1 MDASPNTSRVSV
13 SARYVW
19 RELLRNPRRTLASLA
34 GVVLGVG
41 LFSGVLFFI
50 DGSGASMTQRALAP
64 LAIDQQRVLA
74 SPLGGSLA
82 LSEQIA
88 ASRGLARNARAR
100 VSFVVFNGGGA
111 PANEVVVAELPAPP
125 LSYVP
130 GSMRLDGRHVADV
143 EGQSPLA
150 QGPAQTGLNLG
161 TVAPGR
167 RVRMS
172 FEVRAGAPVPP
183 GLVRPTG
190 TISSRES
197 LVPVAANSPPPA
209 SLEALAS
216 AVAHVH
222 GVASADGLGFVD
234 LTAGS
239 LATGSRTVGEPA
251 RLFAFDDGYRRHYPA
266 IHVVSGALARGRAVL
281 SVETARALHAAPG
294 TSTIAL
300 HLPGRPEP
308 LVLPVSGI
316 ADLSQSKP
324 LFFSRKSSNLEDFLY
339 FPQSVVVDP
348 ITFRD
353 RVLPAYRAAT
363 ATRGA
368 ALLSSPLLELDVRLN
383 RAQLR
388 ADPGSAL
395 SQSQA
400 VASAIGR
407 IAPGQ
412 DYLIDNASNT
422 LQVAR
427 DDALVAKRMFLFL
440 GLPGA
445 LLAAFLAAFAGSVLA
460 GAQRREQALLRLRG
474 AHRSNLLRML
484 AIRSVLLAGAGS
496 LVGTAAGFA
505 SAIAVLGWG
514 PLSQTSP
521 GRLALSAL
529 AAVSLGVLTTALALY
544 VPGRRALGNEI
555 AHERAELAPTTIPAW
570 RRRRLDLVVLALA
583 AAGEVAALNSSAFD
597 AMPGSVYNGRAVSL
611 PTRLLSLPI
620 VVWVAGILVAVRVLQ
635 AAISRLPLPSPP
647 RYGSLVLGT
656 LVRSVRRRSWALV
669 GAIVCV
675 GLVIAFGTALST
687 FTATY
692 DSAKANEARFLV
704 GGDLRVTPS
713 VLSTRP
719 HPPSYASSLRVPGIA
734 AVTPAVFSVEDSVL
748 TGQFSSDRQN
758 LAAVDP
764 LGYLRVAAPADRFFV
779 SQSARASLGA
789 LAANPRGMLLE
800 AGVAESLQLKVGDE
814 APVLLARG
822 THDQQTVGLRV
833 LGLFRR
839 MPGFPEGATIVANL
853 SMYAAATRHQRADV
867 FLASAAR
874 GGAHGLRSAV
884 DALRGGPGRVD
895 RLNIETTGT
904 VLGKDQSSLTA
915 LNVHG
920 LVSLD
925 GTYTLLMA
933 AAALAIFVFGLI
945 LERRREYVTLRA
957 QGAPAWSVRNLVLG
971 ETALVGI
978 SGLLA
983 GIGVGVGMGTL
994 LVHVLQ
1000 PLFIL
1005 APALVVPPDRIAVL
1019 AGLASAAILASS
1031 FAASLLLRR
1040 LRATE
1045 LLRET

>member
-1 MDASPNTSRVSV
+1 MSL

-34 GVVLGVG
+34 GMVLGVG

-74 SPLGGSLA
+74 SPLGGSLG
-82 LSEQIA
+82 LFEHIA
-88 ASRGLARNARAR
+88 VRGGLAPHARAA
-100 VSFVVFNGGGA
+100 VSLLVVNSGSA
-111 PANEVVVAELPAPP
+111 PANEVVVADLPVPP
-125 LSYVP
+125 LSYVT
-130 GSMRLDGRHVADV
+130 GSMRLDGHPLADV

-161 TVAPGR
+161 TLAPGR
-167 RVRMS
+167 RVRLS
-172 FEVRAGAPVPP
+172 FEVRAGATIAP
-183 GLVRPTG
+183 GAVQPQGR
-190 TISSRES
+190 ISSRE
-197 LVPVAANSPPPA
+197 LVTPVPANASPPA
-209 SLEALAS
+209 GLEALAS
-216 AVAHVH
+216 AVGRIR

-234 LTAGS
+234 LAAGS
-239 LATGSRTVGEPA
+239 LAMGSSTVREPV
-251 RLFAFDDGYRRHYPA
+251 RLFAFDDRYRRHYPA
-266 IHVVSGALARGRAVL
+266 IRVVSGALAPGHAVV
-281 SVETARALHAAPG
+281 SIETARALHAVPG
-294 TSTIAL
+294 SSTIAL
-300 HLPGRPEP
+300 RLPGLRSP

-324 LFFSRKSSNLEDFLY
+324 LFYSRKSASLEDFLY

-348 ITFRD
+348 STLRD

-368 ALLSSPLLELDVRLN
+368 MLASSPLLELDVRLK
-383 RAQLR
+383 RSQLR
-388 ADPGSAL
+388 ADPVVAL

-400 VASAIGR
+400 VARAIGR

-427 DDALVAKRMFLFL
+427 DDAVVAKRMFLFL

-474 AHRSNLLRML
+474 AHRGNLLRML
-484 AIRSVLLAGAGS
+484 AIRSVMLAGAGS
-496 LVGTAAGFA
+496 IVGTAAGFA

-514 PLSQTSP
+514 PLGETSF
-521 GRLALSAL
+521 GRLAVSAL
-529 AAVSLGVLTTALALY
+529 LAVSLGVLTTALALY
-544 VPGRRALGNEI
+544 LPGRRALGNEI
-555 AHERAELAPTTIPAW
+555 AHERAELAPTSMPVW
-570 RRRRLDLVVLALA
+570 RQRRLDLVVLALA
-583 AAGEVAALNSSAFD
+583 AAGEVVALNSSAFD
-597 AMPGSVYNGRAVSL
+597 AMPGSVYNGQAVSL

-620 VVWVAGILVAVRVLQ
+620 VLWIAGILVAVRLIQVAL
-635 AAISRLPLPSPP
+635 SRLPLPSPP
-647 RYGSLVLGT
+647 RFGSLVLGT

-719 HPPSYASSLRVPGIA
+719 HPPSYAGSLRVAGIA
-734 AVTPAVFSVEDSVL
+734 AVTPAVFSVENAVL

-779 SQSARASLGA
+779 GGSARGVLGA
-789 LAANPRGMLLE
+789 LAANPRGMLVE
-800 AGVAESLQLKVGDE
+800 VGAAESLQLKVGDE
-814 APVLLARG
+814 APVLIARG
-822 THDQQTVGLRV
+822 TRDQRTVGLRV

-839 MPGFPEGATIVANL
+839 MPGFPEGATILANL
-853 SMYAAATRHQRADV
+853 STYDAATGGKRADV

-874 GGAHGLRSAV
+874 GGADGLRSAV
-884 DALRGGPGRVD
+884 DALRSGPGRAD
-895 RLNIETTGT
+895 QLNIETTST

-925 GTYTLLMA
+925 GSYTMLMA
-933 AAALAIFVFGLI
+933 AAALGMFVFGLM

-957 QGAPAWSVRNLVLG
+957 QGAPAWRVRNLVLG
-971 ETALVGI
+971 ETALVGVC
-978 SGLLA
+978 GLLA
-983 GIGVGVGMGTL
+983 GIAVGVGMGTL

-1005 APALVVPPDRIAVL
+1005 APELVLPPGRIAML
-1019 AGLASAAILASS
+1019 AGLAAAAIIVSS

>member
-1 MDASPNTSRVSV
+1 V

-74 SPLGGSLA
+74 SPLGGSLG
-82 LSEQIA
+82 LSERIA
-88 ASRGLARNARAR
+88 APTGLARDARAT
-100 VSFVVFNGGGA
+100 VSLLVSNGA
-111 PANEVVVAELPAPP
+111 STPANEVVVSDLPAAP

-130 GSMRLDGRHVADV
+130 GSMRLEGRPLADV

-150 QGPAQTGLNLG
+150 QGPAQIGLNLG
-161 TVAPGR
+161 TLAPGR
-167 RVRMS
+167 RVRLS
-172 FEVRAGAPVPP
+172 FEVRAGAPLAP
-183 GLVRPTG
+183 GAVQRRG

-197 LVPVAANSPPPA
+197 VVPVPANAPPPA

-216 AVAHVH
+216 SVGRVH

-234 LTAGS
+234 LAPGS
-239 LATGSRTVGEPA
+239 LAAGASTVVEPA
-251 RLFAFDDGYRRHYPA
+251 RLFAFDDRYRRHYPA
-266 IHVVSGALARGRAVL
+266 IHLLSGALAAGQAVL
-281 SVETARALHAAPG
+281 SVETARALHAVPG

-300 HLPGRPEP
+300 HLPGRRGP
-308 LVLPVSGI
+308 LVLPVGGI

-324 LFFSRKSSNLEDFLY
+324 LFYSRKSTNLEDFLY
-339 FPQSVVVDP
+339 FPQSVVIDP
-348 ITFRD
+348 VTFRD
-353 RVLPAYRAAT
+353 QVLPAYRAAG

-368 ALLSSPLLELDVRLN
+368 APASLPLLELDVRLN

-395 SQSQA
+395 GQSQA
-400 VASAIGR
+400 VARAIGG

-427 DDALVAKRMFLFL
+427 DDAVVAKRMFLFL

-474 AHRSNLLRML
+474 AHRGNLLRML

-496 LVGTAAGFA
+496 IAGTAVGFA
-505 SAIAVLGWG
+505 SATAVLGSG
-514 PLSQTSP
+514 PLGETAA
-521 GRLALSAL
+521 GRLAVSAL
-529 AAVSLGVLTTALALY
+529 VAVALGVLTTALALY
-544 VPGRRALGNEI
+544 LPGRRALGNEI
-555 AHERAELAPTTIPAW
+555 AHERAELAPTTIPVW
-570 RRRRLDLVVLALA
+570 RRRKLDLVVLVVA
-583 AAGEVAALNSSAFD
+583 AVGEILALNSSAFD
-597 AMPGSVYNGRAVSL
+597 AMPGSVYNGQAVSL

-620 VVWVAGILVAVRVLQ
+620 VVWVAGILVAVRVIQ
-635 AAISRLPLPSPP
+635 TTISHLPLPAPP
-647 RYGSLVLGT
+647 RFGSFVLGT
-656 LVRSVRRRSWALV
+656 LMRSVRRRSWALI
-669 GAIVCV
+669 GATICV

-704 GGDLRVTPS
+704 GGDLRITPS

-719 HPPSYASSLRVPGIA
+719 HPPSYASSLRAPGIA
-734 AVTPAVFSVEDSVL
+734 AVTPAVFSVGDSVL
-748 TGQFSSDRQN
+748 TGQYSSDRQN

-779 SQSARASLGA
+779 GRSARASLGA

-800 AGVAESLQLKVGDE
+800 VGVAESLQMKVGDE

-839 MPGFPEGATIVANL
+839 MPGFPEGATILANL
-853 SMYAAATRHQRADV
+853 STYTAATRRQRADV
-867 FLASAAR
+867 FLASAV
-874 GGAHGLRSAV
+874 GGAGGLRRAV
-884 DALRGGPGRVD
+884 DALRSGPGRAD
-895 RLNIETTGT
+895 RLNIETTRT

-971 ETALVGI
+971 ETALVGV

-1005 APALVVPPDRIAVL
+1005 APALVVPPGRIAVL
-1019 AGLASAAILASS
+1019 TGLAFAAILASS